1 MTPVSQ
7 APALPELATPDLVT
21 PAAPGLAHAPG
32 HLHAPSPGATA
43 TLIHDLR
50 ELFKVKVVGMVLVT
64 GWGGFYLASMQSG
77 ISSVQPGL
85 LDALFGI
92 GLVSAGAGALNEALE
107 RKTDARMIRTA
118 QRPLACGR
126 FSLAEGI
133 LAGLSAII
141 LGAVWLLLRTN
152 LLTVSLA
159 LLTAFCYVAIYTP
172 LKRFTTLA
180 TFIGAFP
187 GAMGPL
193 LGWTAARPHIEWPA
207 VALFAILFVW
217 QFPHFMAIS
226 WLYRDDYA
234 RAGIR
239 MLPVVQPDVHRRRG
253 AVLRR
258 GHDSRQ
264 PRSLV
269 SRRRQPGLRGT
280 GCPARPALPGLYHPF
295 RRNSARQRRDRKP
308 HAGPRS
314 AQSQRPLPALALH
327 HAHALRHKAALRNP
341 NTMTTTVAPSSSTRP
356 AIAAILVISAAATLF
371 LFWLIYVHP
380 AAALSTQYAFLPA
393 LNAILNGLSATALLI
408 GYTFI
413 RSHRVQA
420 HRAAMITAFI
430 FSTLFLV
437 SYIVHHALHGDVRY
451 PHDAPLRMVYLPLL
465 ASHIV
470 LAIVALPLV
479 LVTFFFSLTGRI
491 RQHRKVARWTFP
503 LWLYVSVT
511 GVITY
516 VMLRL
521 AQG

>member
-1 MTPVSQ
+1 MYATGQATGNVALPGLRPRFGTPLMTNAFQAAVPTEIAPPTAESQPV
-7 APALPELATPDLVT
+7 APA
-21 PAAPGLAHAPG
+21 

-64 GWGGFYLASMQSG
+64 GWGGFYLGSMQSG

-92 GLVSAGAGALNEALE
+92 GLVSAGAGALNEVLE

-126 FSLAEGI
+126 FSLAEGL
-133 LAGLSAII
+133 LAGFGALT

-193 LGWTAARPHIEWPA
+193 LGWTAARPHLEWPA

-239 MLPVVQPDVHRRRG
+239 MLPVVQPDGWSTVAEALFF
-253 AVLRR
+253 AVVMI
-258 GHDSRQ
+258 
-264 PRSLV
+264 PVSLV
-269 SRRRQPGLRGT
+269 PWFLGM
-280 GCPARPALPGLYHPF
+280 A
-295 RRNSARQRRDRKP
+295 
-308 HAGPRS
+308 
-314 AQSQRPLPALALH
+314 
-327 HAHALRHKAALRNP
+327 
-341 NTMTTTVAPSSSTRP
+341 NTAY
-356 AIAAILVISAAATLF
+356 AII
-371 LFWLIYVHP
+371 
-380 AAALSTQYAFLPA
+380 
-393 LNAILNGLSATALLI
+393 ALLL
-408 GYTFI
+408 GLLYLAYTI
-413 RSHRVQA
+413 R
-420 HRAAMITAFI
+420 
-430 FSTLFLV
+430 FSGILRTRDEAESRMLARDLLKV
-437 SYIVHHALHGDVRY
+437 SVL
-451 PHDAPLRMVYLPLL
+451 YLP
-465 ASHIV
+465 V
-470 LAIVALPLV
+470 LFTTLMLCAIKK
-479 LVTFFFSLTGRI
+479 
-491 RQHRKVARWTFP
+491 H
-503 LWLYVSVT
+503 
-511 GVITY
+511 
-516 VMLRL
+516 
-521 AQG
+521 